1 MIRERTMKKQRERF
15 YICRHTLQV
24 YDESRIVEHQ
34 EFVGETFAVS
44 EAQAVNFYKYRT
56 GAKNSYC
63 DEGGSRYYRET
74 KYRAFPANKI
84 IDVSKLNY
92 HKDTDY

>member
-1 MIRERTMKKQRERF
+1 MRKRRERF
-15 YICRHTLQV
+15 YICRHTLQI
-24 YDESRIVEHQ
+24 YNESRIVEHQ

-56 GAKNSYC
+56 GKKNSYC

-74 KYRAFPANKI
+74 TYEAYRAAEV
-84 IDVSKLNY
+84 IDVHKLNY
-92 HKDTDY
+92 HKDTDYQ